1 MQTLFTQKH
10 PVAVALDFDGTITD
24 VDVVDTALVQFSK
37 NSDWLKVEAEW
48 AAGKLSSDECMA
60 RQLAG
65 VELSA
70 AELESYLDS
79 VRLDPGFVLLQN
91 YLRERGV
98 PLVVLS
104 DGYDLFIKGI
114 FARYGIRNVPFRCN
128 QLKHDGKRLIPSYP
142 HKSVSCG
149 RCGHCK
155 QSTLD
160 AAKREFVG
168 HVVFA
173 GDGMSDLCALKSA
186 DTVFAKGKLAK
197 YCQEK
202 GFPHIPYRTLEDV
215 ALALPEIL
223 DRLAARPAAAAHAD
237 SSVSASHP
245 RKD

>member
-1 MQTLFTQKH
+1 MTPLFTSKH

-48 AAGKLSSDECMA
+48 AAGKIGSDECMA

-65 VELSA
+65 VELTA
-70 AELESYLDS
+70 QELEAYLDS
-79 VRLDPGFVLLQN
+79 VNLDPGFKHLHS
-91 YLRERGV
+91 YLNEKGV

-104 DGYDLFIKGI
+104 DGYDLFIKGV
-114 FARYGIRNVPFRCN
+114 FARYGVRNVPFRCN
-128 QLKHDGKRLIPSYP
+128 SMRHEGTRLVPSYP
-142 HKSVSCG
+142 HKSASCG

-155 QSTLD
+155 QTTLD
-160 AAKREFVG
+160 EAKRLVN
-168 HVVFA
+168 HIIFA

-202 GFPHIPYRTLEDV
+202 GFPHIPYRTLDDV

-223 DRLAARPAAAAHAD
+223 DRLAAGAAPTKATI
-237 SSVSASHP
+237 
-245 RKD
+245 

>member
-1 MQTLFTQKH
+1 MTPLFTSKH

-37 NSDWLKVEAEW
+37 NSDWLKIEAEW
-48 AAGKLSSDECMA
+48 AAGKIGSDECMA

-65 VELSA
+65 VELTA
-70 AELESYLDS
+70 QELEAYLDS
-79 VRLDPGFVLLQN
+79 VNLDPGFKHLHS
-91 YLRERGV
+91 YLNEKGV

-104 DGYDLFIKGI
+104 DGYDLFIKGV
-114 FARYGIRNVPFRCN
+114 FARYGVRNVPFRCN
-128 QLKHDGKRLIPSYP
+128 SMRHEGTRLIPSYP
-142 HKSVSCG
+142 HKSSSCG

-155 QSTLD
+155 QATLD
-160 AAKREFVG
+160 EAKKLVK
-168 HVVFA
+168 HIIFA

-223 DRLAARPAAAAHAD
+223 DRVAAGTAPTKATI
-237 SSVSASHP
+237 
-245 RKD
+245 